1 MNEELEVLEQ
11 RIRRLESQNRRL
23 KWIGIV
29 LVVLGLASTVWAQKP
44 RNVAIQAQKFQL
56 RDDAGRLRAEL
67 SMLNGDPALR
77 FFGEHEDA
85 ESVVD
90 GYSFSIFKRGG
101 SEANIVAS
109 FDSNGLAFE
118 DGRDRQF
125 VVLRV
130 DDENQTGKLQLND
143 YAHKIYAGV
152 TPADL
157 SKVLA
162 NKPR

>member
-29 LVVLGLASTVWAQKP
+29 LVVLALASTVWAQKP

-77 FFGEHEDA
+77 FFRRA
-85 ESVVD
+85 
-90 GYSFSIFKRGG
+90 
-101 SEANIVAS
+101 
-109 FDSNGLAFE
+109 
-118 DGRDRQF
+118 
-125 VVLRV
+125 
-130 DDENQTGKLQLND
+130 
-143 YAHKIYAGV
+143 
-152 TPADL
+152 
-157 SKVLA
+157 
-162 NKPR
+162 